1 VAVTLGALAL
11 LALLLFMGPLGPYV
25 DRVFDSG
32 LVRDLVELPGAHKL
46 SVLAL
51 GAFLCLALAWWLHR
65 RRQWSYLAVLLIVF
79 SVSGLVYGAH
89 AFRQSYPRADLFS
102 VGRWRDMSAIL
113 LGKDTVLARFEP
125 QPMLS
130 VAHEPRLRAAFP
142 VIDIHFHLGSLPQSI
157 TPERLV
163 AAMDA
168 VGIGKVANLDGSADV
183 FERIERDFHARYPE
197 RFVMFVK
204 PNFSSALR
212 PGGIAEQVQW
222 IDQAARLG
230 ARGLKVNKSLGLGV
244 RDRDGRLVAID
255 DPRFDPIWSEAARL
269 GMPVLMH
276 TADPPAFFLP
286 VNQKNER
293 FEELTRFPQWSNYGP
308 ENPSFEELIAQRER
322 LLARHPQTIFIG
334 AHLGSNEEDLAYA
347 ASLLERFPN
356 YYVDMSARV
365 AALGRQPYTAR
376 DFFIRYQDRIL
387 FGSDGGF
394 GLDPDKDWT
403 PERFYRSHFEF
414 LETYNEYIDYP
425 LSDVM
430 LQGRW
435 RVHGIGLPTE
445 VLEKIYRRNAE
456 RLLPSGEFITARLGQ
471 LKASD

>member
-25 DRVFDSG
+25 DRLFETG
-32 LVRDLVELPGAHKL
+32 LVRDLMKLPAAGKL
-46 SVLAL
+46 AVLAVGGL
-51 GAFLCLALAWWLHR
+51 LCVALAWWLQR
-65 RRQWSYLAVLLIVF
+65 RRERRYLAVLLIAM
-79 SVSGLVYGAH
+79 SALGLAYGAH
-89 AFRQSYPRADLFS
+89 TFRASHPRADLFS
-102 VGRWRDMSAIL
+102 VERWRDISAIV
-113 LGKDTVLARFEP
+113 LGKDTGLARFEP
-125 QPMLS
+125 QPTLS
-130 VAHEPRLRAAFP
+130 VAHEPKLRAAFP
-142 VIDIHFHLGSLPQSI
+142 VIDIHFHLGSLPSSI

-168 VGIGKVANLDGSADV
+168 AGIGKVVNLDGSADV
-183 FERIERDFHARYPE
+183 FERFERDFHARYPE

-204 PNFSSALR
+204 PNLGAALR
-212 PGGIAEQVQW
+212 PGGPAGQVQW
-222 IDQAARLG
+222 IDQAARRG
-230 ARGLKVNKSLGLGV
+230 ARGVKVNKSLGLGV

-308 ENPSFEELIAQRER
+308 ENPSFEELMAQRER
-322 LLARHPQTIFIG
+322 LLARHPRTIFIG
-334 AHLGSNEEDLAYA
+334 AHIGSNEEDLAYA

-376 DFFIRYQDRIL
+376 AFFIRYQDRIL

-425 LSDVM
+425 LSGVM

-435 RVHGIGLPTE
+435 RVHGIGLPME

-456 RLLPSGEFITARLGQ
+456 RLLPSGEFIAARLGQ